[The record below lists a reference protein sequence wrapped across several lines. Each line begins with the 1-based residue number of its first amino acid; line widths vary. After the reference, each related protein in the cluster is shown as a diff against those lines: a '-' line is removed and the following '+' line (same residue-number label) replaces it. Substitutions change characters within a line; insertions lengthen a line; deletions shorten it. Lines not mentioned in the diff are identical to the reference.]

1 MSWIAT
7 DRFGARTAPG
17 GLALVQEMVNTH
29 ATERGGVDLL
39 ADAGSAGRWMRAAA
53 EEWARAHGLEAPVLS
68 LSPAGLE
75 ALRELR
81 GTLNTM
87 LAVPP
92 GERLAGERLAGERL
106 AGEQA
111 AGPFRAGDLMTH
123 GPVQLASDLQGRV
136 TLIPLGTDADWIVSA
151 VWSEILL
158 AQRGDEWS
166 RIKLCRESGCRSA
179 FYDGSRNGSA
189 TWHNVRTCGNMA
201 NLRASR
207 ARRRGPQE
215 S

>member
-7 DRFGARTAPG
+7 ERFEARTAPG

-29 ATERGGVDLL
+29 ATVRGGADLL
-39 ADAGSAGRWMRAAA
+39 ADVETAQRWMRAAA
-53 EEWARAHGLEAPVLS
+53 EQWARVHGFEPPVLS
-68 LSPAGLE
+68 LSAAGLE

-81 GTLNTM
+81 ESLSTM
-87 LAVPP
+87 LGIPP
-92 GERLAGERLAGERL
+92 GDR
-106 AGEQA
+106 A
-111 AGPFRAGDLMTH
+111 AGPLRADDLLSL
-123 GPVQLASDLQGRV
+123 GPVQLARDREGRV
-136 TLIPLGTDADWIVSA
+136 TMVPLGADADWMVSA
-151 VWSEILL
+151 VWSEVLL
-158 AQRGDEWS
+158 AQRGDGWP
-166 RIKLCRESGCRSA
+166 RIKLCREAGCRSA

-207 ARRRGPQE
+207 ARRRE

>member
-39 ADAGSAGRWMRAAA
+39 ADAGSAGRWMQAAA
-53 EEWARAHGLEAPVLS
+53 VEWGRVHGLEAPVLS

-81 GTLNTM
+81 ETLNTM

-92 GERLAGERLAGERL
+92 GERP
-106 AGEQA
+106 
-111 AGPFRAGDLMTH
+111 AGPFRPGGLMAH
-123 GPVQLASDLQGRV
+123 GPVQLVSDLQGRA
-136 TLIPLGTDADWIVSA
+136 TLIPLGADADWVVSA

-207 ARRRGPQE
+207 ARRRGPQK

>member
-53 EEWARAHGLEAPVLS
+53 EEWARSHGLEAPVLS

-81 GTLNTM
+81 ETLNTM

-92 GERLAGERLAGERL
+92 GERLAGER
-106 AGEQA
+106 A
-111 AGPFRAGDLMTH
+111 AGPFRAGGLTAH
-123 GPVQLASDLQGRV
+123 GPVQLASDPQGRA